1 MHQHEASHEHGHGG
15 SHGHSHAPAPD
26 TSGRILLATMA
37 INLLIPLCQI
47 LGGIVAQSMAVIS
60 DALHNFSDFTGL
72 LIAYGAYLIAKKPP
86 SFRFS
91 FGFRRAEILSA
102 LLNVTLLMG
111 ASLFILFEAIDRIR
125 HPEPIVAP
133 LVIILAGVGIA
144 GNGVSA
150 YLLFRES
157 AHSLNIRGA
166 FIHMVGDL
174 VTSLAVLLSGIVISF
189 WPLYWIDPLL
199 SMLIVV
205 FIARSSWSVLRDSGR
220 ILMEATPPEIRLD
233 DIHSALMAYPEV
245 YHVHDLHVWSV
256 GFQSVFLTC
265 HLVVDDQKLSEKQE
279 LASRIRE
286 DIGGRFG
293 ISHMVLE
300 FEHTSCG
307 RDDLLCFLEQH
318 GA

>member
-1 MHQHEASHEHGHGG
+1 MHQHADSQCPGHVHPG
-15 SHGHSHAPAPD
+15 AD
-26 TSGRILLATMA
+26 NSGRILLATMA
-37 INLLIPLCQI
+37 INLVIPLCQI

-102 LLNVTLLMG
+102 LLNVALLLG
-111 ASLFILFEAIDRIR
+111 ASLFILFEAFSRIR
-125 HPEPIVAP
+125 DPEPISAP
-133 LVIILAGVGIA
+133 LVIVLAGIGIA

-150 YLLFRES
+150 FLLYRES

-174 VTSLAVLLSGIVISF
+174 VTSLAVLVSGVVIAV

-205 FIARSSWSVLRDSGR
+205 FILKSSWSVLRDSGR

-233 DIHSALMAYPEV
+233 NVHSALMAFPEV

-265 HLVVDDQKLSEKQE
+265 HLVVDDQKLSEKE
-279 LASRIRE
+279 DLASRIRKDME
-286 DIGGRFG
+286 ERFG
-293 ISHMVLE
+293 VNHMVME

-307 RDDLLCFLEQH
+307 HDDLLCFLERH
-318 GA
+318 GS